1 MNEEQVAK
9 TWSKHAPHYDE
20 AYQKHKFY
28 RQLIERIVELAN
40 PNGDDVVLDIGTGTG
55 ALAMEFAPKVK
66 KVIAIDISEEMLKT
80 AKEKLEKEGI
90 TNVEFNVGGFAD
102 PNISEKVDLIVSNLA
117 FEWIPDRDKRT
128 AIDKMHGLLNDSG
141 KIVLGERMFVADPQ
155 KQPER
160 LTQAMQ
166 DMMSEFLGKPM
177 SKSEMEQEIE
187 KIKAKIDPKA
197 AAKMEEEIRRD
208 HSEIMGRAENL
219 KRLFEER
226 GFIIEKVEEITPV
239 TGIICARKA

>member
-1 MNEEQVAK
+1 MNKEEVIK
-9 TWSKHAPHYDE
+9 TWNQHAPHYDE

-28 RQLIERIVELAN
+28 RQMIEKIVALAN
-40 PNGDDVVLDIGTGTG
+40 PNKDDVVLDIGTGTG
-55 ALAMEFAPKVK
+55 ALAKEIALKAK

-90 TNVEFNVGGFAD
+90 TNVEFKIGSFID
-102 PNISEKVDLIVSNLA
+102 PNISEKVDIIVSNLA

-141 KIVLGERMFVADPQ
+141 KVILGERMFVADPQ
-155 KQPER
+155 KQPEK

-177 SKSEMEQEIE
+177 SKAEMEQEIE
-187 KIKAKIDPKA
+187 KMKAGIDPTM
-197 AAKMEEEIRRD
+197 AAKMEEEFRRD
-208 HSEIMGRAENL
+208 HGEIMGRAENL

-226 GFIIEKVEEITPV
+226 GFVVERVEEITPI
-239 TGIICARKA
+239 TGIICARKT

>member
-1 MNEEQVAK
+1 MNEEQIAK

-28 RQLIERIVELAN
+28 RQMIEKIVALAN
-40 PNGDDVVLDIGTGTG
+40 PNKDDVVLDMGTVTG

-90 TNVEFNVGGFAD
+90 TNVEFKVGSFAE
-102 PNISEKVDLIVSNLA
+102 PNISEKADIIASNLA
-117 FEWIPDRDKRT
+117 FEWTPDRDKRT
-128 AIDKMHGLLNDSG
+128 AIDKMHSLLNDSG
-141 KIVLGERMFVADPQ
+141 KVVLGERMFVADPQ

-177 SKSEMEQEIE
+177 SKAEMEQEIE
-187 KIKAKIDPKA
+187 KIKAKIDPKT
-197 AAKMEEEIRRD
+197 AAKMEEEFRRD
-208 HSEIMGRAENL
+208 HDEIMGKAENL
-219 KRLFEER
+219 KRLFEKR
-226 GFIIEKVEEITPV
+226 GFIIEKVEEITPI